1 MISRSRRAKRSV
13 IRSVF
18 IAPECRNPG
27 MQFTF
32 TLHLL
37 LFECCTAKSPWSFL
51 WENLSIT
58 GERRGSVS
66 YFPSWPLIIVELAW
80 TPHESQISS
89 ALAAVLFC
97 CSKMYRRTYE
107 WSIFFDRFQS
117 KHNIPKRGTLMMI
130 TSGAILLM
138 EQNVQIEK
146 EALPK
151 SSVAMEEKHQPWVEG
166 RDLFPKFVPV
176 LCPCKTDMNNLWRP
190 SSQCYAYR
198 NM

>member
-1 MISRSRRAKRSV
+1 MQEPRNAVHFHFASPSLWVLHSKV
-13 IRSVF
+13 PVVF
-18 IAPECRNPG
+18 LVREPVNHRWKKGIC
-27 MQFTF
+27 
-32 TLHLL
+32 
-37 LFECCTAKSPWSFL
+37 FL
-51 WENLSIT
+51 LSILA
-58 GERRGSVS
+58 S
-66 YFPSWPLIIVELAW
+66 IIVELTW

-130 TSGAILLM
+130 TAGAVLLM